1 MIAADVVDVGALDE
15 APDLGLLEM
24 VQAVVVGGAQ
34 VGAETPVVAGD
45 DDAAAAGGLGGLDA
59 VLDAEAGL
67 LDGVLEDG
75 GVLVVADAAQV
86 DDAVVRQDVL
96 GAAGGVLSSAAGDE
110 LGLEVVQ
117 QVLVDALVLV
127 LGQDGVVGLE
137 AVLGEELI
145 VAVGLDVC
153 CRARSLRQQRESF
166 SIRSHARGADGGGQG
181 GVQELGARAEQLR
194 CAYRGGGSPGKGDGI
209 AWRRP
214 FCSIDL
220 LRRWLSGNVSVS
232 VMAGLRSKKCFEEG
246 GSGGGVKSNPCRHF
260 GLRRPAGS

>member
-1 MIAADVVDVGALDE
+1 MITADIVDLGALDE
-15 APDLGLLEM
+15 APDLGLLEV
-24 VQAVVVGGAQ
+24 VQIVVVRGAQ

-67 LDGVLEDG
+67 LDGILEDG

-86 DDAVVRQDVL
+86 DDAVVGQDVL
-96 GAAGGVLSSAAGDE
+96 GAAGGVLSGAAGDE

-117 QVLVDALVLV
+117 QVLVDGLVLV

-153 CRARSLRQQRESF
+153 WCVGKAASARGSF
-166 SIRSHARGADGGGQG
+166 STRSHARGLTAVG
-181 GVQELGARAEQLR
+181 R
-194 CAYRGGGSPGKGDGI
+194 
-209 AWRRP
+209 
-214 FCSIDL
+214 
-220 LRRWLSGNVSVS
+220 
-232 VMAGLRSKKCFEEG
+232 EG
-246 GSGGGVKSNPCRHF
+246 
-260 GLRRPAGS
+260 

>member
-1 MIAADVVDVGALDE
+1 MSCQGRNTKLTCEVVTADIVDLGALDE
-15 APDLGLLEM
+15 APDLGLLEV
-24 VQAVVVGGAQ
+24 VQVVVVRGAQ

-86 DDAVVRQDVL
+86 DDAVVGQDVL
-96 GAAGGVLSSAAGDE
+96 GAAGRVLGGAAGDE

-117 QVLVDALVLV
+117 QVLVDGLVLV

-153 CRARSLRQQRESF
+153 WASGQGCVSEGELLDPKPCPR
-166 SIRSHARGADGGGQG
+166 ADGDNPGGAE
-181 GVQELGARAEQLR
+181 ELGACSLRATAHGCLPR
-194 CAYRGGGSPGKGDGI
+194 RGFSRHK
-209 AWRRP
+209 RRY
-214 FCSIDL
+214 CLEAAIL
-220 LRRWLSGNVSVS
+220 LN
-232 VMAGLRSKKCFEEG
+232 
-246 GSGGGVKSNPCRHF
+246 
-260 GLRRPAGS
+260 

>member
-1 MIAADVVDVGALDE
+1 MVTADIVDLGALNE
-15 APDLGLLEM
+15 APDLGLLEV
-24 VQAVVVGGAQ
+24 VQVVVVRGAQ

-59 VLDAEAGL
+59 VLDTEAGL

-75 GVLVVADAAQV
+75 GVLVVADTAQV
-86 DDAVVRQDVL
+86 DDAVVGQDVL
-96 GAAGGVLSSAAGDE
+96 GSAGGVLGGAAGDE

-117 QVLVDALVLV
+117 QVLVEGLVLV

-145 VAVGLDVC
+145 VAIGLDVC
-153 CRARSLRQQRESF
+153 WGVGKAVSAGES
-166 SIRSHARGADGGGQG
+166 SSTRKPCPRADGGGQG
-181 GVQELGARAEQLR
+181 GVEELEARAQQPR
-194 CAYRGGGSPGKGDGI
+194 YAYRGEGSPGTRDGI

-220 LRRWLSGNVSVS
+220 LWRWLRGNVSVS
-232 VMAGLRSKKCFEEG
+232 VMAGLRSKKCFEERR
-246 GSGGGVKSNPCRHF
+246 SGGGVKSNPCRHF
-260 GLRRPAGS
+260 GLRSPAGS